1 MDLISQEKMFKHLIL
16 QTVMSGSTIAYL
28 AVLGFLFLHHC
39 ITGELLPV
47 ELGIFSSV
55 MSLGAIGFSKLNV
68 TFFLLLTHTKKHYF
82 STLFITTCFGCALFL
97 FVCLYLLTETHI
109 IKEF

>member
-1 MDLISQEKMFKHLIL
+1 MDLISQEKVFKHLNL

-28 AVLGFLFLHHC
+28 AVLGFLFLQHC

-47 ELGIFSSV
+47 ELGILSSV

-68 TFFLLLTHTKKHYF
+68 TFFFIVNAYKKAF
-82 STLFITTCFGCALFL
+82 F
-97 FVCLYLLTETHI
+97 
-109 IKEF
+109 